1 MTVEVHEITSHA
13 EWLQLRRQDVTAS
26 VVGALLGVHEYQTR
40 YGLFALKHGDVEE
53 DIETTGPMMRG
64 LLLEP
69 VALKLM
75 QIERPDWKIEWNGTP
90 GIIGG
95 NYYRDPERRLGATPD
110 CFAIDPK
117 RGRGVIQVKTTIAP
131 TFRKSWFQH
140 DEFYDSAS
148 TPVAAPPLWVAT
160 QAILEGHL
168 TGVEWAAAAVLVV
181 GYGLDIHLFE
191 VPIHTGVIN
200 RIREATGEFWDRIAR
215 NDPYPPDYARDGET
229 IAALYGQ
236 ENGREIDLR
245 GDNLLPELLTEREGL
260 MASRKAANDRLDA
273 IKAELQHKLGEN
285 VAGYLPGWEITNKT
299 THRKAFSVAA
309 TSYRVIRVKKLE
321 LGHG

>member
-1 MTVEVHEITSHA
+1 MSVEVHEITSHA

-40 YGLFALKHGDVEE
+40 YGLFALKRGDVEE

-69 VALKLM
+69 VALKLL
-75 QIERPDWKIEWNGTP
+75 QIERPDWKIEWNGKP

-117 RGRGVIQVKTTIAP
+117 RGRGVIQVKTTIQP
-131 TFRKSWFQH
+131 TFRKSWFHQ
-140 DEFYDSAS
+140 DYGSEEGESSA
-148 TPVAAPPLWVAT
+148 PEAAPPLWVAS

-236 ENGREIDLR
+236 DNGREIDLSS
-245 GDNLLPELLTEREGL
+245 DNRVRELLEERETL
-260 MASRKAANDRLDA
+260 TVTRKTTKEDLEKINN
-273 IKAELQHKLGEN
+273 ELKHKLGAN
-285 VAGYLPGWEITNKT
+285 VAGYLPGWEITNKVVNRKGYAVSPT
-299 THRKAFSVAA
+299 T
-309 TSYRVIRVKKLE
+309 YRSLRVKRI
-321 LGHG
+321 GA